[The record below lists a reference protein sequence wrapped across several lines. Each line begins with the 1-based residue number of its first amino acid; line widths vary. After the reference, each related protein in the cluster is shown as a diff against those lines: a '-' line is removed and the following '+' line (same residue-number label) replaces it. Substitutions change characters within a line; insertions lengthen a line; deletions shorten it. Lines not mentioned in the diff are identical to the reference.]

1 MLHRDIVPEHECD
14 GELIELPPTTPPPCP
29 TGLVL
34 FVRDGIHLSAGL
46 GLARQTAQSIVGVA
60 RPVPG
65 LRVALPTRDAPIG
78 RARRFTNRR

>member
-14 GELIELPPTTPPPCP
+14 GQLIELPTTPLLCP
-29 TGLVL
+29 TCLVL

-46 GLARQTAQSIVGVA
+46 RLARQTAQSIVGVA